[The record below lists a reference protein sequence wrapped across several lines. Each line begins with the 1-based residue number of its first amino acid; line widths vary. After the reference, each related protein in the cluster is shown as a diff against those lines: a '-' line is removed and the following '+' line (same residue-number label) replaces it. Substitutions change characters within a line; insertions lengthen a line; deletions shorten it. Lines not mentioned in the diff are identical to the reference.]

1 MGQDPGAPKVAENK
15 RISCIYRGKMMQ
27 PFRSAGESSKHAEGQ
42 YSLEAVISSGMRLV
56 TVRPSS

>member
-1 MGQDPGAPKVAENK
+1 
-15 RISCIYRGKMMQ
+15 MQ